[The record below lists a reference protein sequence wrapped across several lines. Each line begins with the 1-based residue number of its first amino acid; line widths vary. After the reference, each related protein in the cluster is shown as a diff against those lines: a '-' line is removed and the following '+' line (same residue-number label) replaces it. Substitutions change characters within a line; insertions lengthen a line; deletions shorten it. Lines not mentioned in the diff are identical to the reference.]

1 MAVSVAAAPAVS
13 RAWNWS
19 TPCIFGHDWAVNDE
33 SLRRANAFLGAVVER
48 VQVGEVLRETPAEIG
63 RDLGMPDALSTA
75 RAVRALIARR
85 RLEPA
90 QGSYRLLDG
99 KPVEADERESIG
111 RRPRSQRAARR
122 SQAGGPAVRGDR
134 ASYSDLGRAVA
145 DKLIDLGKEVAQL
158 RASLR
163 EAREES
169 RESRAARDEA
179 ETRARTLSER
189 SKELEARA
197 EMAETNL
204 RALLATARGRDV
216 KPDAKVGDAEMA
228 AILGVLKGDEGEEG
242 EQVAQL
248 RPAFPE
254 PAVAAGDTDAD

>member
-1 MAVSVAAAPAVS
+1 
-13 RAWNWS
+13 
-19 TPCIFGHDWAVNDE
+19 VNEE
-33 SLRRANAFLGAVVER
+33 SLRRANAFLGAVVDR

-122 SQAGGPAVRGDR
+122 SLGAGGPAARADR

-179 ETRARTLSER
+179 EVRARTLSER
-189 SKELEARA
+189 AKELEARA

-228 AILGVLKGDEGEEG
+228 AILGVLKGDDEE
-242 EQVAQL
+242 EVPPPL

-254 PAVAAGDTDAD
+254 PAVAAGDNDAD